1 MAQNEIWHQRAKN
14 DAHVGV
20 FQAIRYI
27 ATQQSEQ
34 REDVLHY
41 MSLYSAGNISGLGD
55 GISAIADQLAEYM
68 YRADHSTRFNLCA
81 AVVDTACSLIAQSP
95 VVPMVLTTMGDFGLI
110 RKAERR
116 TQVLQGQLNRDRQ
129 EIIKR
134 VFLDAAKTGTGL
146 VFGYHDPL
154 TGLPEIERVHM
165 LEMFVEHLDGA
176 YGKPRSMHRRK
187 LVPKAVLAGQF
198 PKYATQIEMAACVE
212 HDSITDFLLA
222 NVTGDFHDFVEV
234 VESWCLRTS
243 RKGSKGRH
251 TICIPNLTLLD
262 ESYQHDKH
270 PFVVIRYR
278 DRDFGFWGAGLV
290 ESVRYAQNRINDL
303 IARVSR
309 AQDLGSTMVI
319 LNPNGENSV
328 RKEEFSNDLGLVLNY
343 DPLVGPP
350 QLVTWNGTMDDLQQQ
365 IDLEYQRA
373 LLVEGLSQEQVN
385 GQGAGRGL
393 ESGVAVRAADD
404 VQSRRLVP
412 YVSRYQQGCLEI
424 ARLFERLNDDA
435 AARDPDFSIMG
446 ESKAGARTFLRTSK
460 WADLDIPVGHANV
473 TMSQMSALPTTPAGR
488 WAAAIDWVQSGFISK
503 TYALDLM
510 GMPDIDTYAAIENAH
525 IDLAKWQVE
534 RILDGEMVEPI
545 PRQDLTVAMDL
556 ATRSELQAMVMGAA
570 PEVIDGFEAFLTY
583 CQQMLDKATA
593 QAAPPA
599 PTGPTPTPVA
609 GGAPMPELAPAM
621 QMAPPP
627 QGTQALGLSP
637 NL

>member
-1 MAQNEIWHQRAKN
+1 MARTEIWHERPRGEV
-14 DAHVGV
+14 HEGV
-20 FQAIRYI
+20 FEAIRFI
-27 ATQQSEQ
+27 ANQQSEL
-34 REDVLHY
+34 RDDVLHY
-41 MSLYSAGNISGLGD
+41 LSLYAAGNVCGMGD
-55 GISAIADQLAEYM
+55 GITPIEDQLAEFL

-81 AVVDTACSLIAQSP
+81 AVVDTACSLISQSP

-116 TQVLQGQLNRDRQ
+116 TQVLQGQFSKTRQ

-134 VFLDAAKTGTGL
+134 VFADAAKCGTGL

-154 TGLPEIERVHM
+154 TGVPEIERVHM
-165 LEMFVEHLDGA
+165 LEVFVEQLDGW
-176 YGKPRSMHRRK
+176 YGKPQSMHRRK
-187 LVPKAVLAGQF
+187 LVPKRVLAGQF
-198 PKYATQIEMAACVE
+198 PKYSTEIDMAPCPTNDHVT
-212 HDSITDFLLA
+212 SYLLSQ
-222 NVTGDFHDFVEV
+222 VSGDFRDFVEV
-234 VESWCLRTS
+234 VESWNLRTP

-262 ESYQHDKH
+262 EPYQHDKH

-278 DRDFGFWGAGLV
+278 TRDFGFWGSGLV
-290 ESVRYAQNRINDL
+290 ESVRFAQNRINDL

-328 RKEEFSNDLGLVLNY
+328 RKEEFNNDLGLILNY
-343 DPLVGPP
+343 DPVVGPP
-350 QLVTWNGTMDDLQQQ
+350 QLVTWNGTLDDLQEQ

-412 YVSRYQQGCLEI
+412 YVSGYQEGCLEI

-435 AARDPDFSIMG
+435 AAKNKDFSIMG
-446 ESKAGARTFLRTSK
+446 EAKAGARTFLRTSK
-460 WADLDIPVGHANV
+460 WADLAIPPGHANV

-488 WAAAIDWVQSGFISK
+488 WAAALDFIQSGFISR

-510 GMPDIDTYAAIENAH
+510 GMPDLDTYAAIENAH
-525 IDLAKWQVE
+525 IDMAKWQVE
-534 RILDGEMVEPI
+534 QLIDGQAVEPL
-545 PRQDLTVAMDL
+545 PRQNLAVAMDL
-556 ATRSELQAMVMGAA
+556 ATRAELQAITMGAP
-570 PEVIDGFEAFLTY
+570 PEIIDGFEAYLTY
-583 CQQMLDKATA
+583 CQQLMDKAAA
-593 QAAPPA
+593 QAAPPVPAA
-599 PTGPTPTPVA
+599 PAPTPVA
-609 GGAPMPELAPAM
+609 GGATMPQLDQAM
-621 QMAPPP
+621 QMAPP

-637 NL
+637 NV